1 MNGDWDLTPDVSRRQ
16 RLGFDETIF
25 CASKTPDQI
34 NRLLAMALKAEEP
47 LLLTRLD
54 KEKFFHLS
62 GELSDRLDYD
72 EVSETAM
79 LGGMPIPDDVP
90 RVAIVSGGSSDVRV
104 AREAARTLQYYRV
117 GVREIYDVGVAGLW
131 RLLECIEE
139 LRDMNVVITVAG
151 MEGTLPSVVA
161 GLVPGL
167 VIAVPVA
174 TGYGVA
180 ANGITALNSA
190 LASCAPG
197 LVVVN
202 VDNGYGAGCAALRM
216 LNIMRRGP
224 LHDDETVRGRES
236 QVTRQT
242 STGEPAAG
250 QG

>member
-1 MNGDWDLTPDVSRRQ
+1 MKGDWDLTPDISRKQ

-34 NRLLAMALKAEEP
+34 NRLLQEALRAEEP

-54 KEKFFHLS
+54 CEKFAKLS
-62 GELSDRLDYD
+62 NELSERLDYD
-72 EVSETAM
+72 EVSHTAI
-79 LGGMPIPDDVP
+79 LGRVPIPEDAP
-90 RVAIVSGGSSDVRV
+90 RVAIVSAGSSDVRV

-117 GVREIYDVGVAGLW
+117 GVHEIYDVGVAGLW
-131 RLLECIEE
+131 RLLDRVEE
-139 LRDMNVVITVAG
+139 LRDMGIVITVAG

-216 LNIMRRGP
+216 LNVMQRGSG
-224 LHDDETVRGRES
+224 HGDGS
-236 QVTRQT
+236 
-242 STGEPAAG
+242 G
-250 QG
+250 

>member
-1 MNGDWDLTPDVSRRQ
+1 MDGDWDLTPDISRKQ

-34 NRLLAMALKAEEP
+34 NRLLEMALKAEEP

-54 KEKFFHLS
+54 REKLRTLSSELS
-62 GELSDRLDYD
+62 GHLDYD
-72 EVSETAM
+72 EISQTAILGRVPVS
-79 LGGMPIPDDVP
+79 DDRP
-90 RVAIVSGGSSDVRV
+90 RVAIVSAGSSDVRV

-117 GVREIYDVGVAGLW
+117 GVHEIYDVGVAGLW
-131 RLLECIEE
+131 RLLDRVEQ
-139 LRDMNVVITVAG
+139 LRDMSVVITVAG

-180 ANGITALNSA
+180 ANGITALHSA

-216 LNIMRRGP
+216 LNVMQRSSGPGDGSARR
-224 LHDDETVRGRES
+224 
-236 QVTRQT
+236 
-242 STGEPAAG
+242 
-250 QG
+250 

>member
-1 MNGDWDLTPDVSRRQ
+1 MDSDWDSTPDISRKE

-34 NRLLAMALKAEEP
+34 NRLLEAALRAEEP

-54 KEKFFHLS
+54 GGKFSALS
-62 GELSDRLDYD
+62 GELRERLDYD
-72 EVSETAM
+72 EVSQTAVVGH
-79 LGGMPIPDDVP
+79 LPVSEDTP

-104 AREAARTLQYYRV
+104 AREAARTLQYYRI
-117 GVREIYDVGVAGLW
+117 GVHEIYDVGVAGLW
-131 RLLECIEE
+131 RLLERIEE
-139 LRDMNVVITVAG
+139 LRDMSVVITVAG

-202 VDNGYGAGCAALRM
+202 VDNGYGAGCAALRL
-216 LNIMRRGP
+216 LNVMQRRLPGG
-224 LHDDETVRGRES
+224 DG
-236 QVTRQT
+236 
-242 STGEPAAG
+242 
-250 QG
+250 

>member
-1 MNGDWDLTPDVSRRQ
+1 MKGDWDLNPDTSRKQ

-34 NRLLAMALKAEEP
+34 NRLLEAALEAEQP

-54 KEKFFHLS
+54 AGKFSQLS
-62 GELSDRLDYD
+62 SELSKRLDYD
-72 EVSETAM
+72 EVSHTAI
-79 LGGMPIPDDVP
+79 LGRVTIPQGTP
-90 RVAIVSGGSSDVRV
+90 RVAIVSGGSSDVKV
-104 AREAARTLQYYRV
+104 AREAARTLQYYRI
-117 GVREIYDVGVAGLW
+117 GAREIYDVGVAGLW
-131 RLLECIEE
+131 RLLDRIEE
-139 LRDMNVVITVAG
+139 LRDMSVVITVAG

-216 LNIMRRGP
+216 LNVMQRG
-224 LHDDETVRGRES
+224 
-236 QVTRQT
+236 
-242 STGEPAAG
+242 STLR
-250 QG
+250 

>member
-1 MNGDWDLTPDVSRRQ
+1 METDGLNKHERFATAVGGLFVTFGLESSVVRDDVQFRHPEILAELREPIEHLHDPCRRHE
-16 RLGFDETIF
+16 RLPE
-25 CASKTPDQI
+25 
-34 NRLLAMALKAEEP
+34 MALKAEEP

-54 KEKFFHLS
+54 REKILALSSELS
-62 GELSDRLDYD
+62 GHLDYD
-72 EVSETAM
+72 EVSHTAM
-79 LGGMPIPDDVP
+79 LGRVPIPEHTP

-104 AREAARTLQYYRV
+104 AREAARTLQYYRI
-117 GVREIYDVGVAGLW
+117 GVHEIYDVGVAGLW
-131 RLLECIEE
+131 RLLDRVEE
-139 LRDMNVVITVAG
+139 LRDMSVVITVAG

-180 ANGITALNSA
+180 ANGITALHSA

-216 LNIMRRGP
+216 LKR
-224 LHDDETVRGRES
+224 L
-236 QVTRQT
+236 
-242 STGEPAAG
+242 
-250 QG
+250 

>member
-1 MNGDWDLTPDVSRRQ
+1 MNGDWDLTPDVSRKQ

-34 NRLLAMALKAEEP
+34 NRLLEMALKAEEP

-54 KEKFFHLS
+54 REKILALSSELS
-62 GELSDRLDYD
+62 GHLDYD
-72 EVSETAM
+72 EVSHTAM
-79 LGGMPIPDDVP
+79 LGRVPIPEHTP

-131 RLLECIEE
+131 RLLEHVDE
-139 LRDMNVVITVAG
+139 LRGMSIVITVAG

-180 ANGITALNSA
+180 AQGITALNSA

-216 LNIMRRGP
+216 LNVMQRDP
-224 LHDDETVRGRES
+224 SCSAES
-236 QVTRQT
+236 
-242 STGEPAAG
+242 G
-250 QG
+250 

>member
-1 MNGDWDLTPDVSRRQ
+1 MNGDWDLTPDASRKQ

-34 NRLLAMALKAEEP
+34 NRLLERALKAEEP

-54 KEKFFHLS
+54 REKLRALSSELS
-62 GELSDRLDYD
+62 GHLDYD
-72 EVSETAM
+72 EVSHTAI
-79 LGGMPIPDDVP
+79 LGRVPTPEGMP

-117 GVREIYDVGVAGLW
+117 GAREIYDVGVAGLW
-131 RLLECIEE
+131 RLLEHVDE
-139 LRDMNVVITVAG
+139 LRDKSIVITVAG

-180 ANGITALNSA
+180 AQGITALNSA

-202 VDNGYGAGCAALRM
+202 VDNGFGAGYLASAINRK
-216 LNIMRRGP
+216 
-224 LHDDETVRGRES
+224 S
-236 QVTRQT
+236 
-242 STGEPAAG
+242 
-250 QG
+250 

>member
-1 MNGDWDLTPDVSRRQ
+1 MNSDWDLTPDVSRRE

-34 NRLLAMALKAEEP
+34 NRLLEMALKAEEP

-54 KEKFFHLS
+54 PEKRLALASEPS
-62 GELSDRLDYD
+62 GHLDYD
-72 EVSETAM
+72 EISHTAI
-79 LGGMPIPDDVP
+79 LGRVPTPDGTP
-90 RVAIVSGGSSDVRV
+90 QVAIVSGGSSDVRV
-104 AREAARTLQYYRV
+104 AREAARTLQYYGR

-131 RLLECIEE
+131 RLLEHLDE
-139 LRDMNVVITVAG
+139 LRGMDIVITVAG
-151 MEGTLPSVVA
+151 MEGTLPSVVG

-174 TGYGVA
+174 TGYGVSA
-180 ANGITALNSA
+180 HGITALNSA

-216 LNIMRRGP
+216 LNAMRRDP
-224 LHDDETVRGRES
+224 LRS
-236 QVTRQT
+236 
-242 STGEPAAG
+242 G
-250 QG
+250 QSGAP

>member
-1 MNGDWDLTPDVSRRQ
+1 MNRDWDLTPDVSRRQ

-34 NRLLAMALKAEEP
+34 NRLLQAAQDAEQP
-47 LLLTRLD
+47 LLLTRLEQ
-54 KEKFFHLS
+54 EKFHQLS
-62 GELSDRLDYD
+62 GELSQQLDYD
-72 EVSETAM
+72 EISQTAILGSVTVSE
-79 LGGMPIPDDVP
+79 GPPS
-90 RVAIVSGGSSDVRV
+90 VAIVSGGSSDVGV
-104 AREAARTLQYYRV
+104 AREAARTLQYYRI

-131 RLLECIEE
+131 RLMERVEE
-139 LRDMNVVITVAG
+139 LRDMKIVITVAG

-167 VIAVPVA
+167 VIAVPAA

-216 LNIMRRGP
+216 LNVMQRN
-224 LHDDETVRGRES
+224 
-236 QVTRQT
+236 
-242 STGEPAAG
+242 
-250 QG
+250 

>member
-1 MNGDWDLTPDVSRRQ
+1 MNGDWDLTPDTSRKQ

-34 NRLLAMALKAEEP
+34 NRLLQAALEAEEP

-54 KEKFFHLS
+54 GGKFLELSSELS
-62 GELSDRLDYD
+62 GHLDYD
-72 EVSETAM
+72 EVSHTAI
-79 LGGMPIPDDVP
+79 LGRVTMSEDAP
-90 RVAIVSGGSSDVRV
+90 RVAVVSGGSSDVRV
-104 AREAARTLQYYRV
+104 AREAARTLEYYRV

-131 RLLECIEE
+131 RLMERVEE

-180 ANGITALNSA
+180 ANGVTALNSA

-216 LNIMRRGP
+216 LNVMQHRP
-224 LHDDETVRGRES
+224 S
-236 QVTRQT
+236 
-242 STGEPAAG
+242 SGEG
-250 QG
+250 NG

>member
-1 MNGDWDLTPDVSRRQ
+1 MNSDWDLTPDISRKQ

-34 NRLLAMALKAEEP
+34 NRLVQGARKEEET

-54 KEKFFHLS
+54 QEKFAGLS
-62 GELSDRLDYD
+62 SELADFLDYD
-72 EVSETAM
+72 PVSHTAI
-79 LGGMPIPDDVP
+79 LGRIAVAEDPP
-90 RVAIVSGGSSDVRV
+90 RVAIVTGGSSDVRV
-104 AREAARTLQYYRV
+104 AREAARTLQYYRI

-131 RLLECIEE
+131 RLLEHVDE
-139 LRDMNVVITVAG
+139 LRDMSIVITVAG
-151 MEGTLPSVVA
+151 MEGTLPSVMA

-180 ANGITALNSA
+180 ANGTTALNSA

-216 LNIMRRGP
+216 LNVMQRRPPG
-224 LHDDETVRGRES
+224 
-236 QVTRQT
+236 
-242 STGEPAAG
+242 GEG
-250 QG
+250 YG

>member
-1 MNGDWDLTPDVSRRQ
+1 MNGDWDLTPDTSRKQ

-34 NRLLAMALKAEEP
+34 NRLIQGALKAEEP

-54 KEKFFHLS
+54 GDQFFALS
-62 GELSDRLDYD
+62 SELSEHLDYD
-72 EVSETAM
+72 AVSQTAI
-79 LGGMPIPDDVP
+79 LGHMTIPEDAP
-90 RVAIVSGGSSDVRV
+90 CVAIVSGGSSDVRV
-104 AREAARTLQYYRV
+104 AREAARTLQYYRI
-117 GVREIYDVGVAGLW
+117 GVHEIYDVGVAGLW
-131 RLLECIEE
+131 RLLDRVDE
-139 LRDMNVVITVAG
+139 LRDMRVVITVAG

-202 VDNGYGAGCAALRM
+202 IDNGYGAGCAALRL
-216 LNIMRRGP
+216 LNAMQRGP
-224 LHDDETVRGRES
+224 VHE
-236 QVTRQT
+236 
-242 STGEPAAG
+242 
-250 QG
+250 

>member
-1 MNGDWDLTPDVSRRQ
+1 MKGDWDLTPDISRKQ

-25 CASKTPDQI
+25 CAGKTPDQI
-34 NRLLAMALKAEEP
+34 DRLLQAALIAEEP

-54 KEKFFHLS
+54 SEKFSALPD
-62 GELSDRLDYD
+62 ELSRRLDYD
-72 EVSETAM
+72 EVSHTAI
-79 LGGMPIPDDVP
+79 LGHLSLPEDTP

-117 GVREIYDVGVAGLW
+117 GVHEIYDVGVAGLW
-131 RLLECIEE
+131 RLLERVEE
-139 LRDMNVVITVAG
+139 LRDMSVVITVAG

-216 LNIMRRGP
+216 LNVMQRGSG
-224 LHDDETVRGRES
+224 HGDGS
-236 QVTRQT
+236 
-242 STGEPAAG
+242 G
-250 QG
+250 

>member
-1 MNGDWDLTPDVSRRQ
+1 MDGNWDLTPDVSRKE

-34 NRLLAMALKAEEP
+34 NRLVQGAREANEP

-54 KEKFFHLS
+54 PDKFAALAADLV
-62 GELSDRLDYD
+62 GTLDYD
-72 EVSETAM
+72 DVSHTAI
-79 LGGMPIPDDVP
+79 LGGIKAPNDPP
-90 RVAIVSGGSSDVRV
+90 RVAIVTGGSSDVRV
-104 AREAARTLQYYRV
+104 AREAARTLQYYGI

-131 RLLECIEE
+131 RLLEHTDE
-139 LRDMNVVITVAG
+139 LQDKDIVITAAG

-216 LNIMRRGP
+216 LNAMQRN
-224 LHDDETVRGRES
+224 
-236 QVTRQT
+236 
-242 STGEPAAG
+242 AANSG
-250 QG
+250 GSG

>member
-1 MNGDWDLTPDVSRRQ
+1 MDGDWDLTPDISRKQ

-34 NRLLAMALKAEEP
+34 NRLLEMALKADEP

-54 KEKFFHLS
+54 REKLRTLSSKLS
-62 GELSDRLDYD
+62 GHLDYD
-72 EVSETAM
+72 EISQTAI
-79 LGGMPIPDDVP
+79 LGRVPVADDSP
-90 RVAIVSGGSSDVRV
+90 RVAIVSAGSSDVRV

-117 GVREIYDVGVAGLW
+117 GVHEIYDVGVAGLW
-131 RLLECIEE
+131 RLLDRVEQ
-139 LRDMNVVITVAG
+139 LRDMSVVITVAG

-180 ANGITALNSA
+180 ANGITALHSA

-216 LNIMRRGP
+216 LNVMQRSSGPGDGSARR
-224 LHDDETVRGRES
+224 
-236 QVTRQT
+236 
-242 STGEPAAG
+242 
-250 QG
+250 

>member
-1 MNGDWDLTPDVSRRQ
+1 MNGNWDLTPDISRKQ
-16 RLGFDETIF
+16 RLGFDETIL

-34 NRLLAMALKAEEP
+34 NRLLQAALSAEEP

-54 KEKFFHLS
+54 SAKFF
-62 GELSDRLDYD
+62 ELSSELSECLDYD
-72 EVSETAM
+72 EVSHTAI
-79 LGGMPIPDDVP
+79 LGQVPNPEDTP

-104 AREAARTLQYYRV
+104 AREAARTLHYYRV
-117 GVREIYDVGVAGLW
+117 GVSEIYDVGVAGLW
-131 RLLECIEE
+131 RLLERIDE
-139 LRDMNVVITVAG
+139 LHDMSVVITVAG

-216 LNIMRRGP
+216 LNVMQRHS
-224 LHDDETVRGRES
+224 LHRDGHD
-236 QVTRQT
+236 
-242 STGEPAAG
+242 
-250 QG
+250 

>member
-1 MNGDWDLTPDVSRRQ
+1 MNGDWDLTPDISRKQ

-34 NRLLAMALKAEEP
+34 HRLLQAAMRAEEP

-54 KEKFFHLS
+54 NEKFS
-62 GELSDRLDYD
+62 ELSDELSRHLDYD
-72 EVSETAM
+72 EVSHTAI
-79 LGGMPIPDDVP
+79 LGPLPLFEDTP

-117 GVREIYDVGVAGLW
+117 GVHEIYDVGVAGLW
-131 RLLECIEE
+131 RLLERVEE
-139 LRDMNVVITVAG
+139 LRDMSIVITVAG

-216 LNIMRRGP
+216 LNVMQRRSG
-224 LHDDETVRGRES
+224 HSDGS
-236 QVTRQT
+236 
-242 STGEPAAG
+242 G
-250 QG
+250 

>member
-1 MNGDWDLTPDVSRRQ
+1 MNGDWDLTPDISRKQ

-34 NRLLAMALKAEEP
+34 NRLLQEALRAKEP

-54 KEKFFHLS
+54 REKFA
-62 GELSDRLDYD
+62 ELSNELSERLDYD
-72 EVSETAM
+72 EVSNTAI
-79 LGGMPIPDDVP
+79 LGGVPIPEDAP

-104 AREAARTLQYYRV
+104 AREAARTLRYYRV

-131 RLLECIEE
+131 RLLKSIEE
-139 LRDMNVVITVAG
+139 LRTMRIVITVAG

-216 LNIMRRGP
+216 LNVMQRDS
-224 LHDDETVRGRES
+224 LHRDGN
-236 QVTRQT
+236 
-242 STGEPAAG
+242 G
-250 QG
+250 

>member
-1 MNGDWDLTPDVSRRQ
+1 MNGDWDLTPDTSRKE
-16 RLGFDETIF
+16 RLGFDESVY

-34 NRLLAMALKAEEP
+34 NRLLRAALKAEEP

-54 KEKFFHLS
+54 SDKFFALS
-62 GELSDRLDYD
+62 SELGEHLDYD
-72 EVSETAM
+72 EVSHTAI
-79 LGGMPIPDDVP
+79 LGQVTIPEDAP

-104 AREAARTLQYYRV
+104 AREAARTLQYYRI

-139 LRDMNVVITVAG
+139 LREMSVVITVAG

-180 ANGITALNSA
+180 ANGITALHSA

-216 LNIMRRGP
+216 LNVMQRSSLDG
-224 LHDDETVRGRES
+224 
-236 QVTRQT
+236 
-242 STGEPAAG
+242 
-250 QG
+250 

>member
-1 MNGDWDLTPDVSRRQ
+1 MDGDWDLTPDISRKQ

-34 NRLLAMALKAEEP
+34 TRLLEMALKADEP

-54 KEKFFHLS
+54 REKLRTLSSELS
-62 GELSDRLDYD
+62 GRLDYD
-72 EVSETAM
+72 EISQTAILGRVPVS
-79 LGGMPIPDDVP
+79 DDRP
-90 RVAIVSGGSSDVRV
+90 RVAIVSAGSSDVRV

-117 GVREIYDVGVAGLW
+117 GVHEIYDVGVAGLW
-131 RLLECIEE
+131 RLLDRVEQ
-139 LRDMNVVITVAG
+139 LRDMSVVITVAG

-180 ANGITALNSA
+180 ANGITALHSA

-216 LNIMRRGP
+216 LNVMQRGSGP
-224 LHDDETVRGRES
+224 GDGS
-236 QVTRQT
+236 
-242 STGEPAAG
+242 A
-250 QG
+250 